1 MDWREERGK
10 HIVNGPQLS
19 WERAPSRIVQNCNVG
34 SIAAMH
40 QIQSLFQRGFIQLQ
54 LHTPPIQQ
62 WTFLISN
69 RTSSA
74 PVILLFFPSLMC
86 RLTQGSFSKVRNMT
100 IRSAAGVFQE
110 FSYGIMLCHVALGFH
125 KRQEVLTSVS
135 DNATLFMENKE
146 RITCGIH
153 PSPLLWQNPVLGKR
167 RPRAKD

>member
-1 MDWREERGK
+1 
-10 HIVNGPQLS
+10 
-19 WERAPSRIVQNCNVG
+19 
-34 SIAAMH
+34 
-40 QIQSLFQRGFIQLQ
+40 
-54 LHTPPIQQ
+54 
-62 WTFLISN
+62 
-69 RTSSA
+69 
-74 PVILLFFPSLMC
+74 MC